1 MGFCRLFIFFV
12 YYLCMDYIYF
22 AENVMPFKLL
32 NKTRLETSLLCS
44 VLALVPATLMII
56 LVFFLRLFTK
66 YLDFSLPVT
75 FRFLSFNLLIL
86 SNTIEHTCLFIIN
99 LLAASDAKLLK
110 NERIFFVC
118 FGFLG
123 ARFLYWA
130 GFLLEKYWN
139 YSGFKTLGLLL
150 TSTNSCILL
159 YLNLSTIG
167 LISF

>member
-1 MGFCRLFIFFV
+1 
-12 YYLCMDYIYF
+12 MDYIYF

-130 GFLLEKYWN
+130 GFLIEKY
-139 YSGFKTLGLLL
+139 
-150 TSTNSCILL
+150 
-159 YLNLSTIG
+159 
-167 LISF
+167 